1 MDLVN
6 MVSINGGFALNITV
20 VEPGDIYSRSSNQNP
35 WELCAD
41 LCTDIFLDI
50 HTDAYDRARAHAHA
64 RAHACAHA
72 HAHARARA
80 YTWPGGSGV
89 STALPRAP
97 STSVQARS
105 H

>member
-50 HTDAYDRARAHAHA
+50 DTDI
-64 RAHACAHA
+64 HACTHA
-72 HAHARARA
+72 CMHACI
-80 YTWPGGSGV
+80 
-89 STALPRAP
+89 
-97 STSVQARS
+97 
-105 H
+105 